1 MNLRTG
7 DQDHHFRS
15 LSTDQSATQ
24 MRNRAAIAES
34 RRRDAGRE
42 HQEQPQVKPGTKGG
56 RLAPANDS
64 LKASSRVERD
74 DYSRGFDNQELITLP
89 SSAGSGARTRKEKM
103 RSCWWGSFAD
113 GLKKCDS
120 EMGRCYLP

>member
-1 MNLRTG
+1 
-7 DQDHHFRS
+7 
-15 LSTDQSATQ
+15 

-56 RLAPANDS
+56 RLAPVNDS

-74 DYSRGFDNQELITLP
+74 DYSRGFDNQELSRYHP
-89 SSAGSGARTRKEKM
+89 AQAAGQEPGRK
-103 RSCWWGSFAD
+103 RCDLAGG
-113 GLKKCDS
+113 GLLL
-120 EMGRCYLP
+120 MG

>member
-1 MNLRTG
+1 MATNLRTG

-64 LKASSRVERD
+64 LKASSRVERE
-74 DYSRGFDNQELITLP
+74 DYSGGFNNQELITLP
-89 SSAGSGARTRKEKM
+89 AQAAGQEPGRK
-103 RSCWWGSFAD
+103 RCDLAGG
-113 GLKKCDS
+113 GLLL
-120 EMGRCYLP
+120 MG

>member
-1 MNLRTG
+1 
-7 DQDHHFRS
+7 
-15 LSTDQSATQ
+15 

-64 LKASSRVERD
+64 LKASSRVERE
-74 DYSRGFDNQELITLP
+74 DYSGGGFNNQELITLP
-89 SSAGSGARTRKEKM
+89 AQAAGQEPGRK
-103 RSCWWGSFAD
+103 RCDLAGG
-113 GLKKCDS
+113 GLLL
-120 EMGRCYLP
+120 MG